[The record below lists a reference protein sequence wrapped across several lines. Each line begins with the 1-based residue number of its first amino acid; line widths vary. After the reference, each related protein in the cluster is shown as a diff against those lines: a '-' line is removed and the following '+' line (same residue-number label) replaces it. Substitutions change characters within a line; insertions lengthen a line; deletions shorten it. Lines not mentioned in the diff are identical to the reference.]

1 LSALVEK
8 LLDVREVAAAKV
20 AVLDKE
26 IRRFVRDDPTLRRF
40 LTVPAFRRQAVKI
53 VRETDRQPALKSHRE
68 PRIRGEKRW
77 RTMT

>member
-26 IRRFVRDDPTLRRF
+26 IRRFVRDDSTLRRF
-40 LTVPAFRRQAVKI
+40 LTVPGVGPVTIASA
-53 VRETDRQPALKSHRE
+53 
-68 PRIRGEKRW
+68 
-77 RTMT
+77 